1 MSTYWYEYKRGYLKD
16 LLSKEDDAFF
26 KMYKFTCSLPRLQSI
41 LLSYLID
48 AEDLVKNRLDEDRDY
63 FECCVEGFIHNLL
76 SGLSISE
83 IRTALKGLEMGGYIA
98 MKNVRKG
105 FKNTTFIRID
115 KNAVL
120 ALRQAYLDMPHSD
133 EDGIYYAENSY
144 SDVKEADETNK
155 KIFISPP
162 NNAAPMRY
170 Y

>member
-1 MSTYWYEYKRGYLKD
+1 MRTYGYEYKRGYLKD

-48 AEDLVKNRLDEDRDY
+48 AEDLVKNRLDEDRGY

-83 IRTALKGLEMGGYIA
+83 IRTALKGLEKGGYIA
-98 MKNVRKG
+98 MKNVHKG
-105 FKNTTFIRID
+105 FKNTTFIKINQD
-115 KNAVL
+115 AVL
-120 ALRQAYLDMPHSD
+120 ALRHAYLTMPHSD

-155 KIFISPP
+155 KNIIPP
-162 NNAAPMRY
+162 QNNAAPMRY